1 MLTVEMFL
9 ILLTF
14 FSIVTGLV
22 TEAMK
27 KLFDEMGWTYASNL
41 VVLCVAVIVGGF
53 GTLIYYLLVG
63 YQWNAPNII
72 SIFLMMIANW
82 LGAMVGYDKIKQA
95 ITQFK
100 GL

>member
-22 TEAMK
+22 TEATK